1 MPTISHSFWW
11 LLGRSLMPSGASLAG
26 CILTSLAAL
35 GINILFLTLNA
46 GELLPDMLSNL
57 DATWVSFYS
66 TFVANPLKD
75 VLANPILNT
84 IAVGLMW
91 GLLGWLVYAGLE
103 FVVTTLREFRES
115 DDEVSLQGD
124 NHVVRHPMRGLLV
137 TRLLWRLGLGIGV
150 IIMTIALGPV
160 WAFLFDGEALLRT
173 TSAADTIT
181 YIAIFT
187 GVMTAILHG
196 YVVLLRLFVFRT
208 RLFGEIIY

>member
-1 MPTISHSFWW
+1 M
-11 LLGRSLMPSGASLAG
+11 LA
-26 CILTSLAAL
+26 SLAAL

-124 NHVVRHPMRGLLV
+124 NHIVRHPMRQLLV
-137 TRLLWRLGLGIGV
+137 TRLLWRLGLGVGV

-160 WAFLFDGEALLRT
+160 WGFLFDGEALLRT
-173 TSAADTIT
+173 TSAIDTIT